1 MPDLSRNESFALTA
15 VLSVVATMTTV
26 DVVTDVAAGASW
38 SHVAAE
44 VSAIVVILGILA
56 WLWMGKFAQMQA
68 AITTSERRLQE
79 LRLEAAR
86 WQEQVAAI
94 KPSLS
99 DAIDQQFD
107 AWQLTNAEREIA
119 RLILKGLANKEIAAV
134 RTSSEQ
140 TIKQQ
145 ANAIYRK
152 SGLASRGQLSAF
164 FLEDL
169 F

>member
-1 MPDLSRNESFALTA
+1 MPDLSRKESLTLTTILMA
-15 VLSVVATMTTV
+15 VVTMTSI
-26 DVVTDVAAGASW
+26 DVVTDVRAGSSW
-38 SHVAAE
+38 SHVGAE

-56 WLWMGKFAQMQA
+56 WLWVDKMSQMKS
-68 AITTSERRLQE
+68 AINNSEIRLKE
-79 LRLEAAR
+79 LALESQR
-86 WQEQVAAI
+86 WQEQVATI

-99 DAIDQQFD
+99 EAIDEQFV
-107 AWQLTNAEREIA
+107 AWQLTNAECEIA

-145 ANAIYRK
+145 TNAIYRK
-152 SGLASRGQLSAF
+152 SGLASRGQLAAF

>member
-1 MPDLSRNESFALTA
+1 MTNLSRKETLTLTT
-15 VLSVVATMTTV
+15 VLLVVVTMTSM
-26 DVVTDVAAGASW
+26 DVFTDVRAGSSW
-38 SHVAAE
+38 SHVGAE

-56 WLWMGKFAQMQA
+56 WLWVGKMSQMRSV
-68 AITTSERRLQE
+68 ISKSEIRLKE
-79 LRLEAAR
+79 LALESQR
-86 WQEQVAAI
+86 WQEQVATI

-99 DAIDQQFD
+99 DAIDEQFV
-107 AWQLTNAEREIA
+107 AWQLTHAECEIA

-134 RTSSEQ
+134 RSSSEQ

-145 ANAIYRK
+145 TNAIYRK
-152 SGLASRGQLSAF
+152 SGLTSRGQLSAF

>member
-1 MPDLSRNESFALTA
+1 MPDLTRNETLALSG
-15 VLSVVATMTTV
+15 VLGTVAAMTTV
-26 DVVTDVAAGASW
+26 DVVTDVAAGATR
-38 SHVAAE
+38 SHVTSE
-44 VSAIVVILGILA
+44 VTAIVVVLGIL
-56 WLWMGKFAQMQA
+56 LWVWVGQIAKMK
-68 AITTSERRLQE
+68 SEIRVSEQRLQE
-79 LRLEAAR
+79 LRREAER

-94 KPSLS
+94 KPGLS
-99 DAIDQQFD
+99 EAIDKQFD
-107 AWQLTNAEREIA
+107 AWQLTHAEREIA
-119 RLILKGLANKEIAAV
+119 RLILKGLANKEIASV

-152 SGLASRGQLSAF
+152 AGLASRAQLAAF